1 MRVAD
6 QIKALDIECEI
17 ELYGEAHYEREKR
30 GCWEVKLRWSRRGTE
45 LRITEHSSDL
55 ELTMQNALSRML
67 AIANEGL
74 PHKATTLQRPLKP
87 NAIEG
92 SKKSSNDEIPF

>member
-1 MRVAD
+1 MKVAD
-6 QIKALDIECEI
+6 QIKALDIACEI

-30 GCWEVKLRWSRRGTE
+30 GCWEVKLRWSRKGTE
-45 LRITEHSSDL
+45 LRIIEHSSDL

-74 PHKATTLQRPLKP
+74 PSKGTALQRPIKAKALGK
-87 NAIEG
+87 A
-92 SKKSSNDEIPF
+92 SDDEVPF